1 MPLNGNELAELAAL
15 ADLLAQRR
23 EAILSAWRQAV
34 TQDVTLSTG
43 ATLPKIQ
50 LNDHI
55 PAMLQAFEKQLRSPS
70 ATDEVP
76 DEASA
81 HGLHRWQQGY
91 GLTEVVRELG
101 RLNEC
106 VVRELEHCAASGFKA
121 DVMAS
126 ARMTWARAYSIAES
140 ASTAQFFKLQQIEA
154 AANTR
159 EFEQALVT
167 LRQMEQQREALWRE
181 AVHDLRGNLGAVTN
195 ATAGL
200 GVSTLSPAT
209 REMFLRLLGRNVQ
222 ALHHLL
228 DDVTSLAR
236 LQSGQEKRQLDTVDV
251 SALLSELW
259 ESLDGYAR
267 QKGLTFVHRG
277 PAPFV
282 VRSDVVKLRR
292 IVQNL
297 VLNAIRYTHE
307 GSLELAWGEG
317 GPEEPDRWALI
328 VKDTG
333 PGFGQSA
340 PASAMQ
346 DALEQATEHAQQLE
360 DDARSGEITPVRDA
374 ESAQPVPVVR
384 AIDSDAHGEG
394 IGLSIVKRLCELLDA
409 TVQVDSDGSGTTF
422 RIVFPRAYDN

>member
-1 MPLNGNELAELAAL
+1 MPLNGTELAAL
-15 ADLLAQRR
+15 SALADHLARR
-23 EAILSAWRQAV
+23 RDAILSAWRQAV
-34 TQDVTLSTG
+34 TQDASLSTG

-55 PAMLQAFEKQLRSPS
+55 PALLQGFEKQLRSPS
-70 ATDEVP
+70 SNDDVP

-106 VVRELEHCAASGFKA
+106 VVRELENCAALGFQA
-121 DVMAS
+121 EVMAS
-126 ARMTWARAYSIAES
+126 ARMTWARVYSVAES
-140 ASTAQFFKLQQIEA
+140 ASTAQYFKLQQMEA

-167 LRQMEQQREALWRE
+167 LREMEHKREALWRE

-200 GVSTLSPAT
+200 GSDALSPAT

-222 ALHHLL
+222 ALHQLL

-251 SALLSELW
+251 AALLGELW
-259 ESLDGYAR
+259 EALEGNAR
-267 QKGLTFVHRG
+267 RKGLSFLHDG
-277 PAPFV
+277 PSPFV
-282 VRSDVVKLRR
+282 VRTDMVKLRR

-297 VLNAIRYTHE
+297 VLNAIRYTPT
-307 GSLELAWGEG
+307 GTLELSWCEAGHD
-317 GPEEPDRWALI
+317 EPDRWALI

-333 PGFGQSA
+333 PGFGQPPSSA
-340 PASAMQ
+340 VQ
-346 DALEQATEHAQQLE
+346 DALEVATENAERLE
-360 DDARSGEITPVRDA
+360 ADARSGQITPSRD
-374 ESAQPVPVVR
+374 ED
-384 AIDSDAHGEG
+384 AIELPSWGPSDGEAHGEG

-409 TVQVDSDGSGTTF
+409 TVQVDSDSSGTTF
-422 RIVFPRAYDN
+422 RIVFPRDYA

>member
-15 ADLLAQRR
+15 ADELAQRR
-23 EAILSAWRQAV
+23 DGILRVWRQAV
-34 TQDVTLSTG
+34 TQDATLSTG

-55 PAMLQAFEKQLRSPS
+55 PAMLEGFEKQLRSPS
-70 ATDEVP
+70 ANDEVP
-76 DEASA
+76 EQASA

-106 VVRELEHCAASGFKA
+106 VVRELELCAAAGFKA
-121 DVMAS
+121 EVMAS
-126 ARMTWARAYSIAES
+126 ARMTWARVYSVAEG
-140 ASTAQFFKLQQIEA
+140 ASTAQFFKLQQMEA

-200 GVSTLSPAT
+200 RSDALSPTT

-236 LQSGQEKRQLDTVDV
+236 LQSGEEKRQIDTVDV
-251 SALLSELW
+251 AATLGELW
-259 ESLDGYAR
+259 DSLEGNAR
-267 QKGLTFVHRG
+267 QKGLTFVQRG
-277 PAPFV
+277 PAPFLV
-282 VRSDVVKLRR
+282 QSDAVKLRR

-297 VLNAIRYTHE
+297 VLNAIRYTRE
-307 GSLELAWGEG
+307 GSLELAWGDG
-317 GPEEPDRWALI
+317 GPEELARWALI

-333 PGFGQSA
+333 PGFG
-340 PASAMQ
+340 PAVPSSGLQ
-346 DALEQATEHAQQLE
+346 EALEVATENAQQLE
-360 DDARSGEITPVRDA
+360 EDAREPQSTPASGED
-374 ESAQPVPVVR
+374 VVVLPMN
-384 AIDSDAHGEG
+384 SEAHGEG

-409 TVQVDSDGSGTTF
+409 TVQVDSDSSGTTF
-422 RIVFPRAYDN
+422 RIVFPRAYDH